1 MKEEV
6 RERVMVGV
14 HPQHCNLQNENRMK
28 LLTNL
33 EDSTGSLL
41 TGSIKMS
48 TLGSYGDLYVSDGE
62 VSRSPASEGPS
73 NTFFLRMKRQQK
85 PRDSLSLRP
94 EESRR
99 RSRRTA
105 SLSRVC
111 KVSSCFHTKMEKF
124 VVSF

>member
-1 MKEEV
+1 MIV
-6 RERVMVGV
+6 RS
-14 HPQHCNLQNENRMK
+14 QDCDLQNENRMK

-62 VSRSPASEGPS
+62 VSRSPASEGPL
-73 NTFFLRMKRQQK
+73 NTFFLRMKKQQR

-111 KVSSCFHTKMEKF
+111 EVSSCFHTKMEKF